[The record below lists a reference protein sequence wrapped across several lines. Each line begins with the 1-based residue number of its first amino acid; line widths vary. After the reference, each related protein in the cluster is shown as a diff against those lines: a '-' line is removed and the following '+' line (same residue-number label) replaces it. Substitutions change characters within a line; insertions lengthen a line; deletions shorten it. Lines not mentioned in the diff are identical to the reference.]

1 MSSYQYAQE
10 FGQTLNEQGYVPA
23 RIRRRMAVGVD
34 LGTINDSTS
43 ITIMESIEEPI
54 EEIGAD
60 LIQKLSRPRY
70 QIRGLKR
77 LPLGLTYPQ
86 IVTQVGRALMQ
97 DEVRGATLV
106 LDRTGCGVPTYD
118 LFVAAGFDPIGI
130 TITSSIEEG
139 KLDHDGHNY
148 HVGKLALVSR
158 LQTELQVGNLKMPRD
173 LPETKV
179 FLDELRNFAVTI
191 SDAGYASFN
200 ASKGHDDTVISAALA
215 LWILAPRSGG
225 DVTCQ
230 RLEL

>member
-1 MSSYQYAQE
+1 MSSFEYAQE

-34 LGTINDSTS
+34 LGTVNDSTA
-43 ITIMESIEEPI
+43 ICVMESIEEPVA
-54 EEIGAD
+54 EIGSD

-70 QIRGLKR
+70 EIRGLKR

-97 DEVRGATLV
+97 EEVRGAALV
-106 LDRTGCGVPTYD
+106 LDRTGCGLPTFD
-118 LFVAAGFDPIGI
+118 LFVASGFDPIGI

-158 LQTELQVGNLKMPRD
+158 LQTELQVGNLKMPRE
-173 LPETKV
+173 LPETKL
-179 FLDELRNFAVTI
+179 FLDELRNFAVSI
-191 SDAGYASFN
+191 SDAGYASYN
-200 ASKGHDDTVISAALA
+200 ASKGHDDLVIAAALA
-215 LWILAPRSGG
+215 TWILAPRTGN
-225 DVTCQ
+225 DVTVDA
-230 RLEL
+230 LEF